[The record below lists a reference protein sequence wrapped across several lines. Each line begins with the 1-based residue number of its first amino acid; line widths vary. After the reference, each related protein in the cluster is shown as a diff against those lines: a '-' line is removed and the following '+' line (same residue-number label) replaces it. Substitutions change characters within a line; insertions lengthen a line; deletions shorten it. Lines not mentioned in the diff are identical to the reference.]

1 MGPIETIFHAIHK
14 MPENSASEVR
24 IKDKAF
30 DAAMEL
36 LIRHLKMLLP
46 HGCASCASDAGFAAV
61 SNTTESSAG
70 EEESDCGGDD
80 YEVADEIAD
89 MREKVNA
96 IFPLPR
102 TVFLLVSSTM
112 RMRGI
117 SGRGGPAAASWIAG
131 CPIEGGRV
139 FLGFLRPNG
148 GGGSCWRRRRR
159 RPGPGVF
166 VRNWGDEP
174 SC

>member
-1 MGPIETIFHAIHK
+1 MD
-14 MPENSASEVR
+14 S
-24 IKDKAF
+24 D
-30 DAAMEL
+30 DEL
-36 LIRHLKMLLP
+36 R
-46 HGCASCASDAGFAAV
+46 GASDSEIVAV
-61 SNTTESSAG
+61 GDYYYISSDTESSAD

-89 MREKVNA
+89 MREKVSA
-96 IFPLPR
+96 IFPLLRR

>member
-1 MGPIETIFHAIHK
+1 MD
-14 MPENSASEVR
+14 S
-24 IKDKAF
+24 D
-30 DAAMEL
+30 DEL
-36 LIRHLKMLLP
+36 R
-46 HGCASCASDAGFAAV
+46 GASDSDVVAV
-61 SNTTESSAG
+61 GDYYYISSDTESSAG

-117 SGRGGPAAASWIAG
+117 SGRGGAGRRPGLGLPVAQSRGTGFLGVLAAERWGRVLLAAAAAASWAWSV
-131 CPIEGGRV
+131 CAKLGGRA
-139 FLGFLRPNG
+139 FLLRKK
-148 GGGSCWRRRRR
+148 S
-159 RPGPGVF
+159 V
-166 VRNWGDEP
+166 E
-174 SC
+174 

>member
-14 MPENSASEVR
+14 MPESSASEVR

-70 EEESDCGGDD
+70 EVLSKEEPLTAAKELLNRHLDQLLRVGYIKNDNDKEYTSIH
-80 YEVADEIAD
+80 ADLVIY
-89 MREKVNA
+89 MYCC
-96 IFPLPR
+96 
-102 TVFLLVSSTM
+102 LL
-112 RMRGI
+112 
-117 SGRGGPAAASWIAG
+117 
-131 CPIEGGRV
+131 
-139 FLGFLRPNG
+139 
-148 GGGSCWRRRRR
+148 
-159 RPGPGVF
+159 
-166 VRNWGDEP
+166 P
-174 SC
+174 SCA